1 MRYRLMATYLGVPY
15 HAGLGPDGNEATL
28 FSPAP
33 PPDELGFTAA
43 GGHWRKQVNIADLD
57 ALWQSRL
64 VGEYR
69 GEPCLVLDDLGDR
82 LHIVYL
88 GRDSVRARQL
98 GYWEI
103 DREVFE
109 VVVARQDIDGLT
121 EERVDYPLASAMF
134 PSSNRDPAAPP
145 RPEAPGR
152 GAPAPQAPGGQAPG
166 GQAPPAAERT
176 SPLRV
181 VPRPGPQNPPP
192 AAEPGGSR
200 AAGGYAGAGGYPEPG
215 YEEPVYQEP
224 GYEEPFYEEPFYE
237 EPGYEGPGGYPDRAS
252 STPVRV
258 AAWHGS
264 PETEPW
270 SEPQPDPRL
279 DPRSESRPDF
289 RSASR
294 TGPQPELRAE
304 PRTGPQP
311 EFRPDPLSD
320 PRMDPRS
327 DPRANLRPDPLTDP
341 WPERRA
347 DPRSEPRSDPRADP
361 WPEGWPT
368 LEPWSEGEPWAGG
381 EPWAEAEPQAVPGA
395 APAAGRR
402 GGRRDRVPQS
412 VFAELLSLAAIP
424 HAAYA
429 VDEEVPGAMCL
440 VKADGGFEVF
450 SRTDDARLDV
460 RFFEDEEAAYF
471 YLFGVLAAEAVRSGR
486 LRPRSANG
494 RRNGSRGT
502 GVPSAATENV
512 SKYLRRRKLPKS
524 ASRPVIV

>member
-28 FSPAP
+28 FSPGP

-43 GGHWRKQVNIADLD
+43 GGHWRKQVNLTDLD

-109 VVVARQDIDGLT
+109 VVTARQDITGLT
-121 EERVDYPLASAMF
+121 EERSEYPLASAMF
-134 PSSNRDPAAPP
+134 PPSNRNPVAQA

-152 GAPAPQAPGGQAPG
+152 GTGGAQAGGGPQAGGG
-166 GQAPPAAERT
+166 SPPSAAERT

-181 VPRPGPQNPPP
+181 MPRPGPQPQPGPQSGPGPQPGPGPGPQPQPGPGPQPGPQP
-192 AAEPGGSR
+192 AAEPGGR
-200 AAGGYAGAGGYPEPG
+200 REPDGYAGPGYAGA
-215 YEEPVYQEP
+215 
-224 GYEEPFYEEPFYE
+224 
-237 EPGYEGPGGYPDRAS
+237 DRPS
-252 STPVRV
+252 STPDRV

-270 SEPQPDPRL
+270 SGPRPDPR
-279 DPRSESRPDF
+279 PD
-289 RSASR
+289 
-294 TGPQPELRAE
+294 
-304 PRTGPQP
+304 
-311 EFRPDPLSD
+311 
-320 PRMDPRS
+320 
-327 DPRANLRPDPLTDP
+327 
-341 WPERRA
+341 
-347 DPRSEPRSDPRADP
+347 PRSDPRADP
-361 WPEGWPT
+361 RSDPRA
-368 LEPWSEGEPWAGG
+368 EPEPWA
-381 EPWAEAEPQAVPGA
+381 
-395 APAAGRR
+395 APPPSPPSGRR
-402 GGRRDRVPQS
+402 AGRRDRVPQS

-450 SRTDDARLDV
+450 GRTDDARLDV

-486 LRPRSANG
+486 LRPGTPNGHANG
-494 RRNGSRGT
+494 SWGP
-502 GVPSAATENV
+502 GVRPTPTEGV
-512 SKYLRRRKLPKS
+512 SKYLRRKKLPNS
-524 ASRPVIV
+524 VPRPVIVN

>member
-28 FSPAP
+28 FSPGP

-43 GGHWRKQVNIADLD
+43 GGHWRKQVSLTDLD

-109 VVVARQDIDGLT
+109 VVVARQEVTGLT
-121 EERVDYPLASAMF
+121 EERVEYPLASAMF
-134 PSSNRDPAAPP
+134 PPSNRDPIPLTAQP

-152 GAPAPQAPGGQAPG
+152 GEPTPHAAGG
-166 GQAPPAAERT
+166 PPPSATERT

-181 VPRPGPQNPPP
+181 VPRPGPQPS
-192 AAEPGGSR
+192 AEPGG
-200 AAGGYAGAGGYPEPG
+200 YADA
-215 YEEPVYQEP
+215 
-224 GYEEPFYEEPFYE
+224 
-237 EPGYEGPGGYPDRAS
+237 DRVS
-252 STPVRV
+252 STPDRV

-270 SEPQPDPRL
+270 SEPQPDPR
-279 DPRSESRPDF
+279 S
-289 RSASR
+289 
-294 TGPQPELRAE
+294 
-304 PRTGPQP
+304 
-311 EFRPDPLSD
+311 
-320 PRMDPRS
+320 
-327 DPRANLRPDPLTDP
+327 
-341 WPERRA
+341 
-347 DPRSEPRSDPRADP
+347 DPRSEPRADPR
-361 WPEGWPT
+361 PESQA
-368 LEPWSEGEPWAGG
+368 EPEPWAAPGQCAEP
-381 EPWAEAEPQAVPGA
+381 EPWAEPGPQAASPS
-395 APAAGRR
+395 GRR
-402 GGRRDRVPQS
+402 AGRRDRVPQS

-424 HAAYA
+424 HVAYA

-460 RFFEDEEAAYF
+460 HFFEDEEAAYF

-486 LRPRSANG
+486 LRPDTANG
-494 RRNGSRGT
+494 RVNGSRGP
-502 GVPSAATENV
+502 GAPSASGGKV
-512 SKYLRRRKLPKS
+512 SKYLRRKKLPKS
-524 ASRPVIV
+524 SSQPVIVN

>member
-28 FSPAP
+28 FSPGP

-43 GGHWRKQVNIADLD
+43 GGHWRKQVNVTDLD

-109 VVVARQDIDGLT
+109 VVVARQDSHRPDRGAGGVPAGFGHVPAV
-121 EERVDYPLASAMF
+121 EPGSGPLAAGPAGSAG
-134 PSSNRDPAAPP
+134 PRALRPAAVRRP
-145 RPEAPGR
+145 RPPSGPARCGR
-152 GAPAPQAPGGQAPG
+152 CRGRDRSL
-166 GQAPPAAERT
+166 PP
-176 SPLRV
+176 
-181 VPRPGPQNPPP
+181 
-192 AAEPGGSR
+192 SR
-200 AAGGYAGAGGYPEPG
+200 AAAASRADTPGRIAGRTPGRIRPGTARPGLDTAGA
-215 YEEPVYQEP
+215 
-224 GYEEPFYEEPFYE
+224 
-237 EPGYEGPGGYPDRAS
+237 DRPS
-252 STPVRV
+252 STPDRM

-270 SEPQPDPRL
+270 SEPRPDHRL
-279 DPRSESRPDF
+279 DPRPD
-289 RSASR
+289 
-294 TGPQPELRAE
+294 LRVA
-304 PRTGPQP
+304 
-311 EFRPDPLSD
+311 RPDPL
-320 PRMDPRS
+320 
-327 DPRANLRPDPLTDP
+327 A
-341 WPERRA
+341 A
-347 DPRSEPRSDPRADP
+347 
-361 WPEGWPT
+361 
-368 LEPWSEGEPWAGG
+368 GEPGPSLSRG
-381 EPWAEAEPQAVPGA
+381 PHRRPGGA
-395 APAAGRR
+395 A
-402 GGRRDRVPQS
+402 GRRDRVPQS

-450 SRTDDARLDV
+450 RRTDDARLDV

-486 LRPRSANG
+486 LRPGTPNG
-494 RRNGSRGT
+494 HVNGSRGP
-502 GVPSAATENV
+502 GVPSAPTENV
-512 SKYLRRRKLPKS
+512 SKYLRRKKLPKS
-524 ASRPVIV
+524 APRSSYR